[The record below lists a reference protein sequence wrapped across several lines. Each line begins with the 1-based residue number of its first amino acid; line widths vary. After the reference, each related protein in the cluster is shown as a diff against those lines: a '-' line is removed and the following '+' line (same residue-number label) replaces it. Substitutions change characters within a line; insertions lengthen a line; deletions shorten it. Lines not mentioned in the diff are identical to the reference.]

1 MKHEK
6 YSYSLRSLILFSFV
20 GCLLIA
26 LLLQMV
32 LFNSSSSAIIS
43 RQADQFTRNSLE
55 NLSSDIYLRFKDIE
69 NSLIQ
74 IYDYKDFIRALS
86 MDPSGSGYETLAY
99 EMAQKA
105 FDPDENLVALYIYSI
120 EHELISS
127 YRHAQT
133 PIYTY
138 PVDIYDHSMKGSEG
152 NVQSIIEANIPV
164 MSITGY
170 YNKNRD
176 MILLR
181 CVLRIL
187 ENAKTPIGYM
197 VCDIDPKGFRSI
209 LDKYQYSETQTI
221 WIQAESSDMLISSLD
236 DDAAKEELSKEI
248 RKILSAGEQLQEV
261 SNYVF
266 YSVPLRKYPI
276 SINSLIPATYLNI
289 NQEMLQRNTLLV
301 VFSVLL
307 IFGALYY
314 FISRS
319 ITKPLSE
326 MISTMNRIKR
336 GETQLRLN
344 EIRQIELRHLGNEFN
359 DMLDRIE
366 SLISREYLAAI
377 QLNDAKYKALQMQ
390 VNPHFLY
397 NTLDTMSAI
406 ATAKDCPTVSAL
418 CKALSAL
425 FRYSLEM
432 EDPLAT
438 ISDELQHLHNY
449 WYVITTRT
457 GGGIS
462 LVLDIPDELLDE
474 KIPRMSLQP
483 LVENSVMHGLRDKH
497 GEKNIKISADKKE
510 GELHVKIKDNGI
522 GMPEEAVQRL
532 ENAGAE
538 DALSSDHSIGLAN
551 INSRLILLYGDNY
564 SLKIN
569 SAIGQGMMITIRI
582 PDKRKAE

>member
-120 EHELISS
+120 GHELISS